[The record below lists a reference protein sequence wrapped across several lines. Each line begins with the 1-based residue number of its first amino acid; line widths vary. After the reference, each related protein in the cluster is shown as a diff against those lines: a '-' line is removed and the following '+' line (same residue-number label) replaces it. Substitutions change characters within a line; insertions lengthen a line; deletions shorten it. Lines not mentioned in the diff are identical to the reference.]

1 MSEDDEDVEQSAEEK
16 QLEAEIKAIELDIS
30 LIDLRRELEAQEEL
44 LARWEESVL
53 QLKDERREAET
64 YHLHGAEDRKQERE
78 LQAELQQALRML
90 QIGDAKNEGGLFL
103 VPSKRRKRAWR
114 FCGRGWSSWKR

>member
-78 LQAELQQALRML
+78 LQAELQQAQESVALLRQRVEQL
-90 QIGDAKNEGGLFL
+90 EALK
-103 VPSKRRKRAWR
+103 A
-114 FCGRGWSSWKR
+114 SSAA